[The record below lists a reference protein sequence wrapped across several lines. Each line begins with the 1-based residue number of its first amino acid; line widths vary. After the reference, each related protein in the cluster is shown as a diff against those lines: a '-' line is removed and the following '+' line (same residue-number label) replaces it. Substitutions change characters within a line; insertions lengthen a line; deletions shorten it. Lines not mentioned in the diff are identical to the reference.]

1 MTADGT
7 IQIRAFA
14 KVNLTLAV
22 LGRRPDGFHELESWV
37 VQVGLWDD
45 LRLAKSPELSL
56 TVDDSAVRSTVAGDG
71 SNLVWRAAEA
81 LAKAA
86 GGESGVAI
94 QLVKRIPVGAGLGG
108 GSSDA
113 AATLLGLNRL
123 WGLNWPLERL
133 VPIAA
138 ALGSDVPLFM
148 ERGSAVIRGRGES
161 VERLAAAWSGWVV
174 LVVPTFGL
182 VTADV
187 YRRWSEEIGKCSPR
201 GDSRPLGDSSS
212 RGDSTARGDSSPW
225 SGLSCDAAG
234 LSGKMFN
241 DLEAAAFSCEPRL
254 AAMHA
259 AIDGLD
265 GKTVRMTGS
274 GSSLFVLVDSEV
286 EAKAWRDSVVDR
298 LGGAVTVYVVPTQ
311 QGRD

>member
-7 IQIRAFA
+7 IQICAFA

-37 VQVGLWDD
+37 VQVGLWDE
-45 LRLAKSPELSL
+45 LRLAKAAELSL
-56 TVDDSAVRSTVAGDG
+56 TVDDSAVMSTVSGDS
-71 SNLVWRAAEA
+71 SNLVWRAAEE
-81 LAKAA
+81 LAKSAGREPAA
-86 GGESGVAI
+86 AI
-94 QLVKRIPVGAGLGG
+94 ELVKRIPVGAGLGG

-123 WGLNWPLERL
+123 WMLNWPLEKL
-133 VPIAA
+133 MPIAA

-148 ERGSAVIRGRGES
+148 ERGCAVIRGRGEF
-161 VERLAAAWSGWVV
+161 VERLAATWSGWLV
-174 LVVPTFGL
+174 LVVPAFGL
-182 VTADV
+182 VTAEV
-187 YRRWSEEIGKCSPR
+187 YRRWSEECG
-201 GDSRPLGDSSS
+201 GG
-212 RGDSTARGDSSPW
+212 GARGGSSPW
-225 SGLSCDAAG
+225 SALPCDAAG
-234 LSGKMFN
+234 LAGKMFN

-274 GSSLFVLVDSEV
+274 GSSLFAVVDSKG
-286 EAKAWRDSVVDR
+286 EAEAWRHKVVDR
-298 LGGAVTVYVVPTQ
+298 LGGEVAVYVVSSLREADSFRADSAQ
-311 QGRD
+311 S